1 MAWDAKLGRCV
12 DSADAGAPFVL
23 RSFEAEPPASGYFAA
38 DHYLAAVRTLAATAD
53 VSRFNA
59 LIRDPDYR
67 ERFFGA
73 YPDGRKEG
81 MLAARDEILEQ
92 IDEVLQFVYLMLE
105 SVANDPS
112 LATDFIAAGGAILLR
127 PAADLSDAQSRAL
140 DERIAQL
147 RNKLLPG
154 LPQQIS
160 TQPLPFAGLREST
173 QALNQAVMSLTAWRD
188 LLGATS
194 KVELAF
200 SVADVAFQ
208 GPQDWHDILVGA
220 EDDAQTLFSATTEGL
235 LRLNC
240 DPAAQGHNLGW
251 VVGYTG
257 IWVATIL
264 IMETLRAVKSP
275 L

>member
-12 DSADAGAPFVL
+12 DSADVGAPFVL
-23 RSFEAEPPASGYFAA
+23 RSFESEPPASGYLAA
-38 DHYLAAVRTLAATAD
+38 DHYLAAVRALAATAD

-81 MLAARDEILEQ
+81 LLAARDEILEQ
-92 IDEVLQFVYLMLE
+92 ISEVLQFTYLVLE
-105 SVANDPS
+105 SVASEPS
-112 LATDFIAAGGAILLR
+112 LATEFIAAGGAVLLR
-127 PAADLSDAQSRAL
+127 PAANLSDAQSRAL
-140 DERIAQL
+140 DERIAHV

-154 LPQQIS
+154 LPQQIP
-160 TQPLPFAGLREST
+160 TAWLPFAGLREST
-173 QALNQAVMSLTAWRD
+173 RALNEAVLSVTAWRD
-188 LLGATS
+188 LLNAGS
-194 KVELAF
+194 KIELAF
-200 SVADVAFQ
+200 SVADIAFQ
-208 GPQDWHDILVGA
+208 GSQDWNDILVGA

-257 IWVATIL
+257 VWVATVL